1 MIQALVRRG
10 VYHKDIAAELGVS
23 PKTVS
28 RALSRGSAP
37 RGRRR
42 RRVNKLDGQAP
53 VVSSATNSGPSSVFP
68 AGTSSQS
75 RASPA
80 GQASWLAGRGYPLN
94 QSRFPPVGFRRVS
107 AKLHWPLP
115 TRLVRLPS
123 SHEHRASPQLPNSLA
138 LRDPPFGGYLQ
149 LPAALCRVPHQLRR
163 HPEPGARAAQSASES
178 RGLLR
183 PTTAKLSESCAS
195 VASTKTR
202 SWPGDGPPQ
211 HGSQPRDGYRCTL
224 SGNSPGIATSSQ
236 PKIPRISLARVS
248 RGAGYCRTFARA
260 DARMAGE
267 PVLTIG
273 LPAAEII
280 GGEPKF
286 TEGVISALPGV
297 ASWRDASAELLARW
311 GLVSVVSGRVTNPIR
326 HACQPNLDHAHVVAG
341 R

>member
-68 AGTSSQS
+68 ASTSSQS

-138 LRDPPFGGYLQ
+138 LRAPL
-149 LPAALCRVPHQLRR
+149 
-163 HPEPGARAAQSASES
+163 
-178 RGLLR
+178 RGLLAVAR
-183 PTTAKLSESCAS
+183 GVVSSSAPASTTSGARRTCGTVRLRVTRTPSPHHSKVVGIVCQRCIHEDTKLARGRSTTAWEPTA
-195 VASTKTR
+195 R
-202 SWPGDGPPQ
+202 
-211 HGSQPRDGYRCTL
+211 
-224 SGNSPGIATSSQ
+224 
-236 PKIPRISLARVS
+236 RIRLHFVRQLARHS
-248 RGAGYCRTFARA
+248 
-260 DARMAGE
+260 D
-267 PVLTIG
+267 L
-273 LPAAEII
+273 LPAQDTTHIA
-280 GGEPKF
+280 GPSL
-286 TEGVISALPGV
+286 EGSRILSHFRP
-297 ASWRDASAELLARW
+297 S
-311 GLVSVVSGRVTNPIR
+311 
-326 HACQPNLDHAHVVAG
+326 
-341 R
+341 